1 MFSSL
6 KQMLKRYV
14 DKHNLSRY
22 AESAKKDP
30 HAALCDAL
38 RYRDKD
44 FFEYLVSTVGERLDV
59 NRIDQRTERRP
70 IEIACLIGSAT
81 DVATLMRLG
90 ADVTLEPYYQSN
102 ALLKLVAQN
111 LERNKEEVWNLLLP
125 HLDINLADRDGKTVL
140 CTAAMT
146 GHGLD
151 LEFLLKN
158 GADPIANMD
167 SSYSVA
173 HPMLFALMCNENR
186 HPFELLI
193 AAARNVDPADL
204 INQVFVDVC
213 RYPLH
218 GGEYPAEKRIKDLAY
233 LAGLGADCYYSD
245 SRIQGSRPFEV
256 LEASEF
262 SSMFEDTL
270 SFFCEQGL
278 DINGPHSEPGLFIQS
293 ILSGAFHPQEKFV
306 ALLKN
311 YGADFNQIVNGLH
324 NSEPL
329 WFNILSSGYYYS
341 STWGPLAKALI
352 EAGAN
357 INSVDSNGKYF
368 SERLLGQADINL
380 EKLNTLIGL
389 GLKEVAVER
398 YFSSRDGL

>member
-1 MFSSL
+1 MFSLL

-14 DKHNLSRY
+14 DKHTLHAY
-22 AESAKKDP
+22 AERIKQDP
-30 HAALCDAL
+30 DAALFDAL
-38 RYRDKD
+38 WHYDRA
-44 FFEYLVSTVGERLDV
+44 FFEELISTAGERLDM
-59 NRIDQRTERRP
+59 NQIDKRTKRRP
-70 IEIACLIGSAT
+70 IEIACIVGSAS
-81 DVATLMRLG
+81 DVTTLVRLG

-102 ALLKLVAQN
+102 ALLGLVTQN
-111 LERNKEEVWNLLLP
+111 LERNKEEIWNLLLP

-158 GADPIANMD
+158 GANPTANMD
-167 SSYSVA
+167 SSHSVA
-173 HPMLFALMCNENR
+173 HPLLFALMCNENR
-186 HPFELLI
+186 YPFELLLG
-193 AAARNVDPADL
+193 AARNIDPAEL

-218 GGEYPAEKRIKDLAY
+218 GGEYPAEKRLKDLAY
-233 LAGLGADCYYSD
+233 LADLGADCYYSD
-245 SRIQGSRPFEV
+245 SRIQDSLPFEV
-256 LEASEF
+256 LEPSEF
-262 SSMFEDTL
+262 SSMFKDTL
-270 SFFCEQGL
+270 RFFCELGL

-329 WFNILSSGYYYS
+329 WFNILSRGYYYS
-341 STWGPLAKALI
+341 STWAPLAKALT

-357 INSVDSNGKYF
+357 INAVDSNGKYF
-368 SERLLGQADINL
+368 SERLVGQADINL

-389 GLKEVAVER
+389 GLKEGAVER
-398 YFSSRDGL
+398 YFSSRGGL